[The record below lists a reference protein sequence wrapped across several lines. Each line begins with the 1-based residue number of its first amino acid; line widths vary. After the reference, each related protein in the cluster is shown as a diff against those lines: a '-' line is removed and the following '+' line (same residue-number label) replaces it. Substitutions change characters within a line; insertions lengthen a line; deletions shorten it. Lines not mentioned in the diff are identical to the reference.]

1 MPDEIERRFLPK
13 SPDWRPEGECTPI
26 AQGYFKLGESAQGRV
41 IKWPWPY
48 FALDGERLLW
58 LEWRDVFDLTPHL
71 SPEGFLPAGWKARIR
86 SYFDARYVLDLK
98 GPRSGTT
105 RFELADLPLDPK
117 QGHALLERCGDTLMR
132 KKRYV
137 IPYLGHAWQIDVF
150 EGKHAGLITC
160 EVELRSATS
169 IVKLP
174 PWVGEE
180 ITDRKL
186 FPES

>member
-1 MPDEIERRFLPK
+1 MPLEIERRFLPR
-13 SPDWRPEGECTPI
+13 SPDWRPEGECVPI
-26 AQGYFKLGESAQGRV
+26 TQGYLKTGENAVVRAV
-41 IKWPWPY
+41 RWPWPH
-48 FALDGERLLW
+48 LMLNNERVAW
-58 LEWRDVFDLTPHL
+58 LEWKDIFDITPHIT
-71 SPEGFLPAGWKARIR
+71 PEGYLPAEWKIRIR
-86 SYFDARYVLDLK
+86 CYFDIRYVLDIK

-105 RFELADLPLDPK
+105 RFELDEIQLDPK
-117 QGHALLERCGDTLMR
+117 TGEQLLQQCKGTVLR

-137 IPYLGHAWQIDVF
+137 LPYIGHAWQVDVY
-150 EGKHAGLITC
+150 EGQHAGLVTC

-186 FPES
+186 FG